1 VQAALRDLDPTVSIE
16 TVRTFAQ
23 IKTDSM
29 AGHRLATTVTTT
41 FGLLACLLAAAGV
54 YGSLAWSV
62 ARRQREFAIRVAL
75 GADRRRVLAVVLGDV
90 ARPLFAGALA
100 GFGLAAALSNAL
112 RAWLFGV
119 DAHDPAT
126 FFAAGVVL
134 VLITLGATWLPARSA
149 LGVDPN
155 AVLRSD

>member
-1 VQAALRDLDPTVSIE
+1 
-16 TVRTFAQ
+16 
-23 IKTDSM
+23 M